1 MAKLKNTTERVL
13 KRWEAARHIGAT
25 ILAEQAR
32 VADIDKTLAAL
43 QKERDE
49 CVKQIDGGTINLAR
63 LLGMEDE

>member
-1 MAKLKNTTERVL
+1 M

-32 VADIDKTLAAL
+32 VADIDAILANL
-43 QKERDE
+43 QVERAE
-49 CVKQIDGGTINLAR
+49 CVKRIEGGTINLAR